1 MSPHQHLQ
9 DEAYIYGLNL
19 YPMKGVKETY
29 LQTLWGDSTD
39 NATLEDV
46 QIAMNKLK
54 KMDDEHAA
62 FWVGIE
68 NVGESILEIH
78 KDLTIIAVFEDDPKN
93 EITKQGIDWK
103 EIENL
108 YRLFLN
114 GELSEVKALLKEGE

>member
-1 MSPHQHLQ
+1 
-9 DEAYIYGLNL
+9 
-19 YPMKGVKETY
+19 MKGVKEIY

-46 QIAMNKLK
+46 QIAISKLK

-68 NVGESILEIH
+68 NGGESILEIH
-78 KDLTIIAVFEDDPKN
+78 KDLTIIAMFEDDPKK

>member
-1 MSPHQHLQ
+1 
-9 DEAYIYGLNL
+9 
-19 YPMKGVKETY
+19 MKEVKQTY
-29 LQTLWGDSTD
+29 LQTLWGDSID

-46 QIAMNKLK
+46 RIAMSKLK

-62 FWVGIE
+62 FWVGIV
-68 NVGESILEIH
+68 NGGESILEIH
-78 KDLTIIAVFEDDPKN
+78 KDLTIIALFDEDPKN

-114 GELSEVKALLKEGE
+114 GELSEVKALLKLSD

>member
-1 MSPHQHLQ
+1 MVYLP
-9 DEAYIYGLNL
+9 DEAYFCRRNII
-19 YPMKGVKETY
+19 PMKVAKEIY

-46 QIAMNKLK
+46 QKAILKLQ

-68 NVGESILEIH
+68 NEGESILEIH
-78 KDLTIIAVFEDDPKN
+78 KDLTIIAVFENDPKN
-93 EITKQGIDWK
+93 EITKQGSDWK

-114 GELSEVKALLKEGE
+114 DELDKVKTLLQENE